1 MASLFQEFRLKDVVL
16 RNRIA
21 VSPMCQYSS
30 DNGFPTGANDGS
42 KAAGYETETARRVRR

>member
-1 MASLFQEFRLKDVVL
+1 MASLCEVRLKDVVL

-30 DNGFPTGANDGS
+30 DNGFPNDWHFVLL
-42 KAAGYETETARRVRR
+42 VRSEALGW